1 MRTNDAIHLG
11 LMLLAFA
18 AAYLVPFELLL
29 LAYVV
34 LGPAHYFTEI
44 SWLHDRSYFLPHRG
58 IAVALAVVAAGA
70 ALIDDASWFGFAMWA
85 ALVVCAML
93 AAATSA
99 AEGTLI
105 FMAAIALSAI
115 MVSSGSSLAVLGIL
129 IPTLIHVSLFTLVFM
144 TLGAWRSR
152 SRTQVA
158 LVVIYLIAI
167 AVILL
172 APPTAEIRIASFAQA
187 ARDYF
192 GNVGPALSRL
202 FGIPGLKL
210 DTRLTSLL
218 AFVYIYHYLNWFI
231 KADVIR
237 WADIP
242 RARLALLI
250 AASAGFDRA
259 VFLRL
264 RVRLHLPAGVEP
276 DPYPAGISARQPGIT
291 ATRRGRMERTARQRR
306 YRRAGKDPFP
316 HCAHQSFTANQEIVS
331 APQQAARTPRAA
343 YGSKCRKQTAW
354 KFRQSFTAAPRSRPA
369 RSTVSRQQRTP
380 PRSPPRSGQS
390 PWCRSR

>member
-44 SWLHDRSYFLPHRG
+44 SWLHDRSYFLPYRG
-58 IAVALAVVAAGA
+58 IAVALAIVAAGA

-105 FMAAIALSAI
+105 LMTAIALSAI

-152 SRTQVA
+152 SRTQAA
-158 LVVIYLIAI
+158 LVVVYLIAI

-202 FGIPGLKL
+202 FGIPGVRL

-218 AFVYIYHYLNWFI
+218 AFVYTYHYLNWFI

-237 WADIP
+237 WTDIS
-242 RARLALLI
+242 RARLALVV
-250 AASAGFDRA
+250 AASAGSTALYFYDYA
-259 VFLRL
+259 FGFTFLLALSLFHILLEFPLDSLAL
-264 RVRLHLPAGVEP
+264 RQLGAAAWGGLHGSGAAAAPVK
-276 DPYPAGISARQPGIT
+276 
-291 ATRRGRMERTARQRR
+291 TRSRTARTK
-306 YRRAGKDPFP
+306 A
-316 HCAHQSFTANQEIVS
+316 S
-331 APQQAARTPRAA
+331 
-343 YGSKCRKQTAW
+343 
-354 KFRQSFTAAPRSRPA
+354 
-369 RSTVSRQQRTP
+369 QRTK
-380 PRSPPRSGQS
+380 RS
-390 PWCRSR
+390 

>member
-11 LMLLAFA
+11 LMLFAFA

-58 IAVALAVVAAGA
+58 IAAALVILAIVA
-70 ALIDDASWFGFAMWA
+70 ALIDNASWFGFAMWG
-85 ALVVCAML
+85 ALIVCAML
-93 AAATSA
+93 AATTSA
-99 AEGTLI
+99 AEGTLL
-105 FMAAIALSAI
+105 FMIAIALAGI
-115 MVSSGSSLAVLGIL
+115 MYASDSSFAVIGIL

-144 TLGAWRSR
+144 TLGAWRSG
-152 SRTQVA
+152 SRVQA
-158 LVVIYLIAI
+158 LLVVVYLVAI

-218 AFVYIYHYLNWFI
+218 AFVYTYHYLNWFI

-242 RARLALLI
+242 TARLALLI
-250 AASAGFDRA
+250 AASAGATALYFYDYA
-259 VFLRL
+259 FGFTFLLALSLIHILLEFPLNSLAMRQLGAAAWSGL
-264 RVRLHLPAGVEP
+264 R
-276 DPYPAGISARQPGIT
+276 GIT
-291 ATRRGRMERTARQRR
+291 GGGT
-306 YRRAGKDPFP
+306 
-316 HCAHQSFTANQEIVS
+316 V
-331 APQQAARTPRAA
+331 
-343 YGSKCRKQTAW
+343 
-354 KFRQSFTAAPRSRPA
+354 TAAPRARLANPKASR
-369 RSTVSRQQRTP
+369 RTKQR
-380 PRSPPRSGQS
+380 R
-390 PWCRSR
+390 